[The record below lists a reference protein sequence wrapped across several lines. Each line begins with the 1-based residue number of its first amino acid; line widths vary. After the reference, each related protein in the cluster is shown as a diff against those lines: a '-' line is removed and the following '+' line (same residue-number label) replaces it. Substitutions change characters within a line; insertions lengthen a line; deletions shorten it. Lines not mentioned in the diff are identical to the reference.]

1 MHVIG
6 EIEGKNC
13 ILLDDMIDTAGTI
26 CKAAD
31 ALLKNGAKS
40 VYCAA
45 SHGVLSGEAIDRL
58 NSTPF
63 IEVVLSNSIEIP
75 ESKKISKLK
84 TLSVA
89 PLFAAAIQRISTNQ
103 SVSDLFN

>member
-1 MHVIG
+1 MNVIG

-31 ALLKNGAKS
+31 ALLKHGAKS

-45 SHGVLSGEAIDRL
+45 THGVLSGEAVDRI
-58 NSTPF
+58 NATNF
-63 IEVVLSNSIEIP
+63 TEVVLANTIAIP
-75 ESKKISKLK
+75 GSKKIHKLK
-84 TLSVA
+84 SLSVA
-89 PLFAAAIQRISTNQ
+89 PLFANAIKRIHTNQ
-103 SVSDLFN
+103 SVSTLFD